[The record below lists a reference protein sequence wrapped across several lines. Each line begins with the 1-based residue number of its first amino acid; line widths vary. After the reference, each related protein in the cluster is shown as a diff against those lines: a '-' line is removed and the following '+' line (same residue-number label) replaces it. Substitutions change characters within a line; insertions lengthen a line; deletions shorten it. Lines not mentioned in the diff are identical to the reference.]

1 MKFYNIIQKLGYKS
15 YNKINDNLYIGDYL
29 SALDTTFF
37 KTNKINVVV
46 NCSKN
51 LKFTDLNVVKYR
63 VFLNDD
69 MQYASVMFMVDYLK
83 KLSPILNE
91 HLEKNDNILIHCRCG
106 MQRSATIMAGLL
118 MYRYRITKWQAIKII
133 KSHRF
138 IAFIPAPNFN
148 LSLDIYERFLNI

>member
-1 MKFYNIIQKLGYKS
+1 
-15 YNKINDNLYIGDYL
+15 
-29 SALDTTFF
+29 
-37 KTNKINVVV
+37 
-46 NCSKN
+46 
-51 LKFTDLNVVKYR
+51 
-63 VFLNDD
+63 
-69 MQYASVMFMVDYLK
+69 MFMVDYLK